1 MAMPLT
7 YFNNQDSLIEFVLV
21 ISTYG
26 VRFVESNNKESIN
39 ELRYTLVHEILSYYI
54 SLMQTAFGEMYLR
67 HVLKN
72 DNPRCTAEA
81 SVVAKRAQVRGD
93 HAHTTYFA
101 TFQFESGDRLELNV
115 PHNQFGYLVEGDKGK
130 LTFQGTRFLEFQRM

>member
-1 MAMPLT
+1 M
-7 YFNNQDSLIEFVLV
+7 DLIFGIFPILFLGMFGLV
-21 ISTYG
+21 FGLIVS
-26 VRFVESNNKESIN
+26 
-39 ELRYTLVHEILSYYI
+39 TLVKSAKQNHANNNSPRV
-54 SLMQTAFGEMYLR
+54 TADTE
-67 HVLKN
+67 
-72 DNPRCTAEA
+72 
-81 SVVAKRAQVRGD
+81 VVAKRTQVRGD